1 MISSRYL
8 SVDRV
13 TAILNT
19 VAAEYLKIAAENGI
33 ENQL

>member
-13 TAILNT
+13 TAKLNT
-19 VAAEYLKIAAENGI
+19 VAAEYLKIAAKKGT
-33 ENQL
+33 ENQ